1 VTTRRTIVLPP
12 LTHDA
17 QRLMLSLPEYQR
29 VTMSELLEIARELP
43 GGRRV
48 YFPGRADIIAF
59 IVGTRDL

>member
-1 VTTRRTIVLPP
+1 
-12 LTHDA
+12 
-17 QRLMLSLPEYQR
+17 
-29 VTMSELLEIARELP
+29 MSELLEIARELP